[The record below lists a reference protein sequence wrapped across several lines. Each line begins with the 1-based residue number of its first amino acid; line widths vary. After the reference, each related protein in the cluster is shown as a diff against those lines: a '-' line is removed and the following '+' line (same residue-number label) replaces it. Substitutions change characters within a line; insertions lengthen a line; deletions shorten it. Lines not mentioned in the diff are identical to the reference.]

1 MTGEK
6 KRNMSLAFRNVKINF
21 ASGIKDFLKF

>member
-1 MTGEK
+1 
-6 KRNMSLAFRNVKINF
+6 MSLAFRNVKINF